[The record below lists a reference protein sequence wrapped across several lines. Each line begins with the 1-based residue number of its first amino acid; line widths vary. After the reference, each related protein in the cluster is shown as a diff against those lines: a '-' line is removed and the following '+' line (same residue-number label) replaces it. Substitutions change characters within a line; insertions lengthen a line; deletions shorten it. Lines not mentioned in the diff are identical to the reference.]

1 MRAIYDYILVG
12 GGSAGCV
19 LANRLSEDPRAQILL
34 LEAGPPDD
42 SMWIDIPA
50 GFIKIHTHP
59 RFSWSFAT
67 EPEPNLN
74 GRSIPIPA
82 GKTLGGSS
90 SINGMLHVRGNPLDY
105 DTWAQ
110 LGNRGWSY
118 ESVLPYFKK
127 SEHYEPSGD
136 DTRGRGGPLNVAALR
151 GRAELCDAFID
162 GAVSVGFSRNLD
174 YNNGNQEGFGYI
186 QATQKDGLR
195 WSTARAFL
203 DRARDRTNLRIE
215 TEALA
220 THILLDGRR
229 ASGVAYL
236 QRGEAREAR
245 CGGEVILC
253 AGAVQSPH
261 LLELSGIGN
270 PNVLQTAGIAVRH
283 ELRGVGEN
291 YRDHYALRM
300 NWRVIMPIT
309 LNEQT
314 RGIALLKE
322 IVKFYAQRRGALTF
336 PPSIVCGFVRTRPE
350 LETPD
355 VQFLFAH
362 ASYSEPQASA
372 QGWTLRLLG
381 KSPYGRGLDHAP
393 GMTVTLYQCR
403 PESAGSIHAKSPDP
417 AAAPAIRPNYLANE
431 LDRQTLL
438 AGMKIARRIVNNKAL
453 DRYRAFEM
461 NPGDR
466 CQTDDELLAF
476 ARQYGLTA
484 HHVVGTCK
492 MGHDPMAVVDE
503 QLRVH
508 GVAGLRV
515 VDASIMPAV
524 TSGNTN
530 APVIMIAEKA
540 ADMVK
545 ASASQPMRV
554 E

>member
-1 MRAIYDYILVG
+1 LSDYDYILVG

-19 LANRLSEDPRAQILL
+19 LANRLSEDPRAQVLL

-50 GFIKIHTHP
+50 GFIKIHTDP
-59 RFSWSFAT
+59 RYNWSFAT
-67 EPEPNLN
+67 EPEPNLD

-110 LGNRGWSY
+110 FGNRGWSY
-118 ESVLPYFKK
+118 DAVLPYFKK
-127 SEHYEPSGD
+127 SEHYEPGGD

-151 GRAELCDAFID
+151 GRAELCNAFID
-162 GAVSVGFSRNLD
+162 AAVGTGFPSNLD
-174 YNNGNQEGFGYI
+174 YNNGNQEGFGYF

-203 DRARDRTNLRIE
+203 DRARNRTNLRIE

-220 THILLDGRR
+220 TNILLEGRR
-229 ASGVAYL
+229 AVGVTYL
-236 QRGEAREAR
+236 QHGEAREVR
-245 CGGEVILC
+245 CGGEVVLC
-253 AGAVQSPH
+253 AGAVKSPH

-270 PNVLQTAGIAVRH
+270 PNVLQAAGIAVRH

-291 YRDHYALRM
+291 YRDHYAPRM
-300 NWRVIMPIT
+300 NWRVTMPIT

-314 RGIALLKE
+314 RGVALLKE
-322 IVKFYAQRRGALTF
+322 IVKFYARRRGVLTF
-336 PPSIVCGFVRTRPE
+336 PPGIVYGFVRTRPE
-350 LETPD
+350 LEAPD
-355 VQFLFAH
+355 VQYLFAH
-362 ASYSEPQASA
+362 ASYGEPQAPA
-372 QGWTLRLLG
+372 QGWAFRLLR
-381 KSPYGRGLDHAP
+381 KSPWGRDLDRAP

-403 PESAGSIHAKSPDP
+403 PESTGSIHAKSPDP

-431 LDRQTLL
+431 LDRQTLI
-438 AGMKIARRIVNNKAL
+438 AGMKIARRIVNNKEL

-476 ARQYGLTA
+476 ARQYGFTA

-492 MGHDPMAVVDE
+492 MGHDSMAVVDE

-515 VDASIMPAV
+515 VDASIMPTM

-545 ASASQPMRV
+545 ASVFQPMRA